1 MKDAWSPA
9 VKVYGIVSLSGGQG
23 KTTTAFFLGL
33 HLAERGYKVLFLDAD
48 PQANL
53 TFYSGVHLPEGGGD
67 LEKVFRG
74 EDIQGSIYPLSWENL
89 FIIPAGQNLARI
101 NEYLASSGNG
111 GRMLDRRLRQ
121 IRDWFDYCIID
132 APPARSQIVLSVIGA
147 STQIIIPFEVALKG
161 TNCLIETINL
171 LNDLSDLEIWRG
183 ELFGVVPFRDK
194 WFGLNQATDA
204 RENMEAVR
212 QFLNNRVTIFPAIL
226 ESTQYRA
233 AIRQGVTLTAM
244 GHPKLDVPFMEI
256 IKKMGV
262 DDHATH

>member
-161 TNCLIETINL
+161 WLKPSHRCPGEHGSGTAIFKQPGH
-171 LNDLSDLEIWRG
+171 DFPSD
-183 ELFGVVPFRDK
+183 FRIHPVS
-194 WFGLNQATDA
+194 GGNPPRRDA
-204 RENMEAVR
+204 NGNGTPEAR
-212 QFLNNRVTIFPAIL
+212 
-226 ESTQYRA
+226 RA
-233 AIRQGVTLTAM
+233 FYG
-244 GHPKLDVPFMEI
+244 DN
-256 IKKMGV
+256 
-262 DDHATH
+262 